1 MSPMNRI
8 PDRTLLQKI
17 NQRLMRTGLGSQS
30 KIKLTIRNGDV
41 TLAGTLQYE
50 NQRRPVLA
58 AARGVEGV
66 RTVIDNLQIQP
77 RLKRWQ

>member
-1 MSPMNRI
+1 MSPINRI
-8 PDRTLLQKI
+8 PDKTLLQKI

-50 NQRRPVLA
+50 NQRRPVLT

-66 RTVIDNLQIQP
+66 RTVIDNLQVQP

>member
-1 MSPMNRI
+1 MSPINRI

-17 NQRLMRTGLGSQS
+17 SQRLMRTGLGSQS

-58 AARGVEGV
+58 AARSVEGV